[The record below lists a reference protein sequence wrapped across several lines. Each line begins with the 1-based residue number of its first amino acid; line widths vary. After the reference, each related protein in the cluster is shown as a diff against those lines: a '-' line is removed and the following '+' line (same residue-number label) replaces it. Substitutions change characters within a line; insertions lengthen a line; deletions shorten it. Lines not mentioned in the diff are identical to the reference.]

1 MAVLSD
7 DRESVLV
14 QALLALG
21 RALGVRAR
29 AVAALAVAAGVA
41 LGATPS
47 ASAAVVDAVLADVN
61 GTAITLSDIALARA
75 LGLFGFGPSDAPVS
89 RPDVERL
96 MDARLAERE
105 AARLEIQGSTAAVEE
120 AWRAAGTRA
129 GGMAAL
135 TNWLETTGIDPDWAK
150 QLVEADVR
158 WRRFIE
164 VRFRAFVFVAE
175 ADVAAALG
183 TTAATPEEREQT
195 RQRLIEEA
203 TQRDLARW
211 LEDARSRARISYAE
225 AADGSLPPPF
235 SGPGRTR

>member
-7 DRESVLV
+7 DRESVLA
-14 QALLALG
+14 QALFVLG
-21 RALGVRAR
+21 RAL
-29 AVAALAVAAGVA
+29 AALAVMAGMA
-41 LGATPS
+41 LGPVPG

-61 GTAITLSDIALARA
+61 GTVLTLSDIALARA
-75 LGLFGFGPSDAPVS
+75 LGLFGFSPSDAPVS
-89 RPDVERL
+89 RADVGRL

-105 AARLEIQGSTAAVEE
+105 AARLDIGGSTAAIEQ
-120 AWRAAGTRA
+120 AWQASGTRA

-135 TNWLETTGIDPDWAK
+135 TRWLETTGIDPDWAR
-150 QLVEADVR
+150 QLIEADVR

-183 TTAATPEEREQT
+183 ATGATPEERERT

-203 TQRDLARW
+203 TQRDLALW
-211 LEDARSRARISYAE
+211 LEEARSRARIHYAD
-225 AADGSLPPPF
+225 AADASLPLPF
-235 SGPGRTR
+235 SGPGIVR